1 MEGRRMAL
9 AILLSIGVFILFTRV
24 IIPRMAD
31 RPGLPPASMPAPA
44 ETPIGVPA
52 PPKAPAGQPAP
63 AAPVPPTAT
72 AAGYVPTPALAEEK
86 VVLETPGLHAELSS
100 RGAALR
106 RLRLKRFAITV
117 NDESKPASDVES
129 RLLLLDEFET
139 GRTTFQVHDRN
150 GAALPDL
157 RQSVW
162 EVVKGE
168 SSPARAVFRYA
179 RADGIVFTKVIAAG
193 AGDYL
198 LAGSLSMANRGAE
211 RTINM
216 YPEITGAAG
225 ISSEGG
231 AYYISGV
238 AGYEEQGRWTLKA
251 GAGPS
256 AVVEKPVEVLK
267 EDGAARLR
275 WLGSADK
282 YFAAVLIADPPAWG
296 GLVSYADYQ
305 GIVNTAQLDAERGQQ
320 ARAGGPLT
328 PEALAKLRA
337 GAAHSVAG
345 VWHLREFPLAAGASR
360 ELAWR
365 FFAGP
370 KEPGLL
376 APYADAGLDTL
387 VDYGFLSI
395 RRVMLWLLLLFHGL
409 TRNFGVAIILLTF
422 AVRLA
427 LFPISR
433 KAQVSMFRMQ
443 KLAPL
448 AKAIQERLKDDPN
461 KMRAEMMALY
471 KKHKVNPAG
480 GCLPLL
486 LQMPIFIGLYNTLL
500 FSIELRHAP
509 FAGWIR
515 DLSAPDELARLPF
528 TILGQT
534 HLNLLPILML
544 VPMVVQTAMSPKP
557 ADPQMAQQQKMMT
570 WMMPL
575 MFLFMCYTMPAGVS
589 LYWFFSSLWGL
600 VEIRMIKKFWLKD
613 PPAAGPGAPVPAA
626 AASR

>member
-1 MEGRRMAL
+1 MDGKRLVL
-9 AILLSIGVFILFTRV
+9 AMVLSVGVFLLFSLVIHPRV
-24 IIPRMAD
+24 A
-31 RPGLPPASMPAPA
+31 PPARTVAPGASPQAAPA
-44 ETPIGVPA
+44 ARPA
-52 PPKAPAGQPAP
+52 AGPAAPAVKPTPEAP
-63 AAPVPPTAT
+63 AAPVAT
-72 AAGYVPTPALAEEK
+72 VAGYVPTPSQAEQT
-86 VVLETPGLHAELSS
+86 VVLETPALRAELTS

-106 RLRLKRFAITV
+106 RLMMRRFATAV
-117 NDESKPASDVES
+117 GDKTPLV
-129 RLLLLDEFET
+129 LLDEFEA
-139 GRTTFQVHDRN
+139 GRTTFQVRDKN
-150 GAALPDL
+150 GAALPHL
-157 RQSVW
+157 GQVVW
-162 EVVKGE
+162 EVVKE
-168 SSPARAVFRYA
+168 ETTPARAVFRYA
-179 RADGIVFTKVIAAG
+179 RADGIVFTKTIATG

-198 LAGSLSMANRGAE
+198 LTGSLSMVNRGAE
-211 RTINM
+211 RMIQLL
-216 YPEITGAAG
+216 PEISGAAG
-225 ISSEGG
+225 IATEGG

-238 AGYEEQGRWTLKA
+238 AGYEERGQWTLKP

-256 AVVEKPVEVLK
+256 AVVEKPVEVHK
-267 EDGAARLR
+267 KDEAAKLC

-282 YFAAVLIADPPAWG
+282 YFAAILIADPPAWG
-296 GLVSYADYQ
+296 NDVQFADYQ
-305 GIVNTAQLDAERGQQ
+305 GIVGSAQLDAARERL
-320 ARAGGPLT
+320 ARSGAPLT
-328 PEALAKLRA
+328 PEALATLRTES
-337 GAAHSVAG
+337 AHSVAG
-345 VWHLREFPLAAGASR
+345 VWHLREFPLVPGASR
-360 ELAWR
+360 EFAWR

-376 APYADAGLDTL
+376 APYAADGLDVL

-395 RRVMLWLLLLFHGL
+395 RRVMLWLLLVFHGL
-409 TRNFGVAIILLTF
+409 TGNFGVAVILLTF

-448 AKAIQERLKDDPN
+448 AKAIQERHKDDPN
-461 KMRAEMMALY
+461 KMRAEMMGLY
-471 KKHKVNPAG
+471 KKHKVSPAG

-486 LQMPIFIGLYNTLL
+486 LQLPIFIGLYNTLL
-500 FSIELRHAP
+500 FSVELRHAP
-509 FAGWIR
+509 FVGWIR

-544 VPMVVQTAMSPKP
+544 VPMVVQSVMSPKP

-600 VEIRMIKKFWLKD
+600 AEIRMIKKFWLKD
-613 PPAAGPGAPVPAA
+613 PPADGPGTSVPAA
-626 AASR
+626 AAAR